1 MKFHEFVA
9 RFFFLGGHF
18 LLNQSFEVLNL
29 PAATFADSH
38 AASHTT
44 WPDTNLHC
52 IVDSVLQ
59 GILARKIKQN

>member
-9 RFFFLGGHF
+9 RFFFGGHF

-29 PAATFADSH
+29 PAATFADSY

-52 IVDSVLQ
+52 IVYSVLQ